1 MPIRMNTI
9 ITIRM
14 ATIIIMTMA
23 MTTITG
29 PSERPMR
36 RG

>member
-29 PSERPMR
+29 PSARPMR